1 MVGHGVLED
10 FIGAPQSASRVGNLV
25 IEARWGPSRQRDSNP
40 GSRRIHGRTVAAGP
54 GDPGS

>member
-1 MVGHGVLED
+1 MVGHGIPEG
-10 FIGAPQSASRVGNLV
+10 FIVAPQSASQVDLAF
-25 IEARWGPSRQRDSNP
+25 EARWSPSRQRDSNP